1 MKIIFGVSSTTP
13 ANKKLKNGY
22 TLYEWIM
29 RQKCFPRFWG
39 RTILWEDSITDKEI
53 EYLKSKD
60 CKILPIMQDLSE
72 EAVSGINGAEDAL
85 RAINAAESLETKN
98 RRHCY
103 FC

>member
-1 MKIIFGVSSTTP
+1 
-13 ANKKLKNGY
+13 
-22 TLYEWIM
+22 M

-39 RTILWEDSITDKEI
+39 RTILGEDSITDKEI

-85 RAINAAESLETKN
+85 RAINAAESLGIPKTKALLFLLKSSLN
-98 RRHCY
+98 GVLIIIG
-103 FC
+103 